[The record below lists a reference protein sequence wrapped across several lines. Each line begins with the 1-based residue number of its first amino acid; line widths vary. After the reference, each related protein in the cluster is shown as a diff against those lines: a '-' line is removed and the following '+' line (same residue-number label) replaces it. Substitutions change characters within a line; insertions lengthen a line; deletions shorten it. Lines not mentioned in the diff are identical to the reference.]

1 VKKTLYSL
9 IMWIIVSLCV
19 IIIILY
25 FCGFRI
31 TYAPNLENNWDSISA
46 CAGWFGA
53 VASAVAIFVAI
64 NIPKKIAEQQ
74 NKISLFEKRY
84 SVFYIFSF
92 LISVVEQIV
101 NENVPEISRKL
112 YLDEMI
118 ETYNSI
124 SVVREFDSDC
134 EKKAGIYVRLVF
146 EAGKIQYMFELE
158 EMEIVMDFLMAVEQF
173 ISEVYR
179 GKYVD
184 ETDLQVAYTK
194 LDHEEV
200 CRKLEAQ
207 LKI

>member
-1 VKKTLYSL
+1 MKKTLYSL

>member
-1 VKKTLYSL
+1 
-9 IMWIIVSLCV
+9 MWIIVSLCV